1 MRVVSTI
8 FGAGRLGRGVGVG
21 VGEGDGAGGFS
32 LAMARRRRFWAISI
46 FFCSRWRRSVG
57 WAWRIL

>member
-1 MRVVSTI
+1 M
-8 FGAGRLGRGVGVG
+8 GRGVGVG
-21 VGEGDGAGGFS
+21 VGEGEGDAGGFS